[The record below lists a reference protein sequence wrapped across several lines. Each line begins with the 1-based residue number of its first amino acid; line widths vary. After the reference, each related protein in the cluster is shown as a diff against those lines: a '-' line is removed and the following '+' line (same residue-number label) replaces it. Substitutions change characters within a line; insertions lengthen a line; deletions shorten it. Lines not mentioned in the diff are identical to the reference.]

1 MIVKVADHILSP
13 LGESTEANLRSVLAG
28 QTALRRHAGVRG
40 MPEPFVASLFAEG
53 AIAERFAAETG
64 ERAAAWPLFEQL
76 AILSV
81 QRALAKVPQID
92 PASER
97 VRFVVSTTKGN
108 VDLLDDP
115 RGFAP
120 ERVWPGVA
128 ARCVARWFGNPHPPV
143 VVSNAC
149 ASGACAQL
157 TAARMLRAG
166 VCDAVIVVGAEYQ
179 SKFIVT
185 GFHSFKALAPEAC
198 RPFDRDRCGLNPGEA
213 AATIIYVR
221 KPAAEVTAA
230 DWVLVRGAI
239 RNDANHISGPSR
251 TGEGC
256 FRALRQTVRPEEIAA
271 LAVVNAHGT
280 ATLYNDEMESIA
292 LTRAGLA
299 GVPVNSLKG
308 CFGHTMGAAGV
319 LETILTQRAI
329 DAGVIPGTR
338 GYAVSGVSQ
347 PLLLSADAVPTQ
359 RRAFVKLL
367 SGFGGCN
374 AALLF
379 KRGGGD
385 LC

>member
-1 MIVKVADHILSP
+1 MIVKVADNILSP
-13 LGESTEANLRSVLAG
+13 LGLTTDANFRCVEAKRS
-28 QTALRRHAGVRG
+28 ALRRYCGVRG
-40 MPEPFVASLFAEG
+40 IPEPFVASLFEEG
-53 AIAERFAAETG
+53 AVADLFAAERLGRT
-64 ERAAAWPLFEQL
+64 EAYTTFEQL

-81 QRALAKVPQID
+81 QRALAEAPQVD

-97 VRFVVSTTKGN
+97 VIFVVSTTKGN

-115 RGFAP
+115 QGFAP

-128 ARCVARWFGNPHPPV
+128 ASCIARYFGNPNRPV

-157 TAARMLRAG
+157 AAWRMLTAG
-166 VCDAVIVVGAEYQ
+166 QYDHAVVVGADYQ

-185 GFHSFKALAPEAC
+185 GFQSFKALAPEEC
-198 RPFDRDRCGLNPGEA
+198 RPFDRERCGLNPGEA
-213 AATIIYVR
+213 AATIIYTR
-221 KPAAEVTAA
+221 KEASEVAAS
-230 DWVLVRGAI
+230 DWVLVRGAV

-256 FRALRQTVRPEEIAA
+256 FRTLLQTVRSEEIGE

-308 CFGHTMGAAGV
+308 YYGHTMGAAGL
-319 LETILTQRAI
+319 LESVLTQRAVETGTVL
-329 DAGVIPGTR
+329 ATR
-338 GYAVSGVSQ
+338 GYAVSGVSH
-347 PLLLSADAVPTQ
+347 PLLLSADALPTQ
-359 RRAFVKLL
+359 RRAFVKML

-379 KRGGGD
+379 KLGGG